1 MQYKGGKSSAA
12 DMAIRRQRLLETGFL
27 HFARVGIEDGGMK
40 EIAREAGVGIAT
52 LFRYYPSKLDFV
64 IAIGM
69 WKWDQVF
76 QDVFDQLRDMDVTSL
91 TSAQRYELFL
101 NTFIVLYQNNR
112 MLLRFN
118 QFFNIYLQEERR
130 DPSVLHPYLTMIDS
144 ISDRFAENVG
154 SLVSDGTMRQDIP
167 ARKIFVTSLHLMLA
181 VATRFAVGLVYQ
193 PVSAM
198 KPEEELLLLKQMLLT
213 TFTTQEPA

>member
-1 MQYKGGKSSAA
+1 M
-12 DMAIRRQRLLETGFL
+12 
-27 HFARVGIEDGGMK
+27 
-40 EIAREAGVGIAT
+40 
-52 LFRYYPSKLDFV
+52 
-64 IAIGM
+64 
-69 WKWDQVF
+69 
-76 QDVFDQLRDMDVTSL
+76 
-91 TSAQRYELFL
+91 
-101 NTFIVLYQNNR
+101 
-112 MLLRFN
+112 
-118 QFFNIYLQEERR
+118 
-130 DPSVLHPYLTMIDS
+130 
-144 ISDRFAENVG
+144 G